1 MVSMDE
7 NTDCD
12 CKELRNRLN
21 IIRELNE
28 LDLNDYEDMVK
39 QRDNLQSI
47 LDRLT
52 GRYSDEPDG
61 SDWDYRAIL

>member
-1 MVSMDE
+1 MNE
-7 NTDCD
+7 HKCE
-12 CKELRNRLN
+12 CKELKHRLN

-39 QRDNLQSI
+39 QRDDLQST

-52 GRYSDEPDG
+52 GKYSDEPDG
-61 SDWDYRAIL
+61 SDWDYRVE

>member
-1 MVSMDE
+1 MNE
-7 NTDCD
+7 HKCE
-12 CKELRNRLN
+12 CKELKYRLN

-39 QRDNLQSI
+39 QRDDLQSI

-52 GRYSDEPDG
+52 GKYSDEPDG
-61 SDWDYRAIL
+61 SDWDYRVE